1 LRLLADENFP
11 RAAGQALREAGHDVA
26 CVVDVALGA
35 ADRSVERLA
44 AADGRAILTFDKD
57 FGDLAVRDR
66 VARSG
71 VVLVRF
77 PPLDL
82 TENRHHHRDR
92 PGRSRRGQRPP
103 RPDRARPGPRSPP
116 ARAVTRSYGTTRFSS
131 FVCWSSCPATPT
143 MWR

>member
-1 LRLLADENFP
+1 MAY
-11 RAAGQALREAGHDVA
+11 
-26 CVVDVALGA
+26 VVDVALGA

-82 TENRHHHRDR
+82 TETGTIIVTALAEVGEVSSHLVLIERDR
-92 PGRSRRGQRPP
+92 VRVRRLPEP
-103 RPDRARPGPRSPP
+103 
-116 ARAVTRSYGTTRFSS
+116 
-131 FVCWSSCPATPT
+131 
-143 MWR
+143 